1 MKILSETLLKNF
13 LFLVYTI
20 KENTHTCSSKHLIL
34 FCNAIFSEW
43 RKSISIN
50 SDLFDIIGLLDEHY
64 VKSGFMGVS
73 NTVNL
78 GAATDSDNNSGV
90 VAGYISDEADEIAHG
105 TSSSASVPTESDTE
119 QYKQKSTGSGTAM
132 FSGPINTGS
141 GLTSLRLG

>member
-13 LFLVYTI
+13 LFLVYTL

-34 FCNAIFSEW
+34 FCNAIFYEW

-78 GAATDSDNNSGV
+78 GAATDSENNFGV
-90 VAGYISDEADEIAHG
+90 VAGNISDEADEIAHG

-119 QYKQKSTGSGTAM
+119 QYE
-132 FSGPINTGS
+132 
-141 GLTSLRLG
+141 